1 MGIVPHVHEV
11 QRLST
16 GAGGGYFFVKRT
28 TDLVLAIVLL
38 VVTIPVFVIVA
49 LAIRFDTGGPVIFR
63 QERIRGRRRG
73 RADTWIVEPFTLYK
87 FRTMVAGADSRLH
100 REYITAYIRDDVDR
114 LTALRPERRDGESF
128 RPQHD
133 PRVTRVGRVL
143 RKLSLDELPQLWNV
157 LKGDMGL
164 VGPRPPLQ
172 YETELYSPRDFLR
185 LATPQGITGW
195 AQVKG
200 RCSVGFQDLIDRDLE
215 YIEHQS
221 LRFDLKVLLMTV
233 PAVLSRKGAD

>member
-16 GAGGGYFFVKRT
+16 GAGGGYFLVKRT
-28 TDLVLAIVLL
+28 MDLALAIVLL
-38 VVTIPVFVIVA
+38 IVTIPVFVIVA
-49 LAIRFDTGGPVIFR
+49 LAIRFDTGGPVIFP

-73 RADTWIVEPFTLYK
+73 RAETWTVEPFTLYK
-87 FRTMVAGADSRLH
+87 FRTMVVDADSRLH

-114 LTALRPERRDGESF
+114 LSALRPERRDGESF
-128 RPQHD
+128 RPEHD